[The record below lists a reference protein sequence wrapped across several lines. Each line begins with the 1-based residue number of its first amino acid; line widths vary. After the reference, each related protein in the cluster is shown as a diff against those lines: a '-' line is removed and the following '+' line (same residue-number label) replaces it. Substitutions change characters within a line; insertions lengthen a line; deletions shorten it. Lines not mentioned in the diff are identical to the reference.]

1 MKKKTKQKI
10 RFAIFITIFHLGII
24 AWLMSGIM
32 TASTLNWG
40 GNYGSYNKC
49 NLGNYDRNY
58 NN

>member
-32 TASTLNWG
+32 TATTLN
-40 GNYGSYNKC
+40 
-49 NLGNYDRNY
+49 
-58 NN
+58 